1 MNLFRVLEISGSA
14 LLAERLRAEI
24 ASANL
29 ANAETTRT
37 SAGGPYRRMH
47 VVFGARQAQPFA
59 EPGNFG
65 MMLASFAD
73 MHAEDVRVVNVVPDT
88 AAAIR
93 RFEPGHPDADAQGYV
108 SYPAINPAEEMVN
121 LMGAAR
127 AYEIN
132 ASAVTS
138 TKNMIQTAIGILS

>member
-14 LLAERLRAEI
+14 LLAERMRAEI
-24 ASANL
+24 ISANL

-37 SAGGPYRRMH
+37 EGGGPYQRMH
-47 VVFGARQAQPFA
+47 VVFGARPTAPTA
-59 EPGNFG
+59 FG

-73 MHAEDVRVVNVVPDT
+73 LHAEDVHVVGLMADPTPAV
-88 AAAIR
+88 R

-108 SYPAINPAEEMVN
+108 AYPAINPAEETIN

-132 ASAVTS
+132 ASAIAS
-138 TKNMIQTAIGILS
+138 TKNMIQTAISLLS

>member
-24 ASANL
+24 VSANL

-37 SAGGPYRRMH
+37 DSGGPYQRMH
-47 VVFGARQAQPFA
+47 VVFGARPARPS
-59 EPGNFG
+59 FG
-65 MMLASFAD
+65 MMLASLAD
-73 MHAEDVRVVNVVPDT
+73 MHAEDVRVVSLVADQSPPV
-88 AAAIR
+88 R
-93 RFEPGHPDADAQGYV
+93 RYQPGHPDADAEGYV

-127 AYEIN
+127 AYEMN

-138 TKNMIQTAIGILS
+138 TKNMIQSAITILS